1 MNLSNWQVFDEK
13 EIERIHA
20 ASLDIL
26 EQTGLLIESEEV
38 RKLLVAGGAVCENE
52 IIKFPRALVEDCIA
66 RNRRTFA
73 MCGRD
78 GKELFTLG
86 DGQVRFGAGH
96 NAVFV
101 LTDEASGERRNSVL
115 KDVEKFA
122 FLCEQLDDIDIVGV
136 PLNPFDVPSKTMLAH
151 AVAAIMRNSTK
162 PVFFSGES
170 LEVNLAII
178 ELAEALTGK
187 QNSPNGSYVISQLST
202 TSPLF
207 WEKGASEALV
217 ECVRHNVPVAFLP
230 QPIAGLTAPY
240 TLAGNI
246 TVHNAEVLSGV
257 VISHLVNPGTPLI
270 YAAAWTSYDMRYS
283 NVIIG
288 RPEEALMRIGGAQM
302 AHFYNMPS
310 HSIGPDADA
319 NLYDEQMGWE
329 KMMSLLA
336 AVSGGN
342 DLIVNS
348 GMFGTGMTVT
358 NEQLLLDNEMNR
370 FARRMAAGINVDA
383 ESVAA
388 DLIMETGP
396 RGTFLASENTIMNLR
411 SGEHIEPQLVKGQNY
426 EKWKNGG
433 AKSISQEASEKV
445 REILDSWI
453 PEGFDA
459 EKNAKLDAILK
470 EWDGKY
476 K

>member
-1 MNLSNWQVFDEK
+1 MKLSNWQVFDET
-13 EIERIHA
+13 EIKQIHA

-26 EQTGLLIESEEV
+26 EQTGLLIESGEV
-38 RKLLVAGGAVCENE
+38 RKILAAGGAVAENE
-52 IIKFPRALVEDCIA
+52 IIKFPRTLVEDCIA
-66 RNRRTFA
+66 RNRRTFT

-78 GKELFTLG
+78 GNELFSLG
-86 DGQVRFGAGH
+86 DGRVRFGAGH

-101 LTDEASGERRNSVL
+101 LTDAETGERRNSVL
-115 KDVEKFA
+115 KDVADFA
-122 FLCEQLDDIDIVGV
+122 FLCEHLEDIDIVGV
-136 PLNPFDVPSKTMLAH
+136 PLNPFDVPAKTMLAH
-151 AVAAIMRNSTK
+151 AVAAIMKNSTK

-170 LEVNLAII
+170 REVNLAII

-187 QNSPNGSYVISQLST
+187 QNPKNGSYVISQLST

-257 VISHLVNPGTPLI
+257 VIAHLANPGIPLL

-283 NVIIG
+283 NVVIG
-288 RPEEALMRIGGAQM
+288 RPEEALMRIAGAQM
-302 AHFYNMPS
+302 AHFYHMPG
-310 HSIGPDADA
+310 HSIGPDSDA

-329 KMMSLLA
+329 KMLSLLA

-370 FARRMAAGINVDA
+370 FARRMAAGINVDS
-383 ESVAA
+383 ESIAA

-411 SGEHIEPQLVKGQNY
+411 SGEHVEPQLVKGQNY

-445 REILDSWI
+445 QEILASRLAADF
-453 PEGFDA
+453 GA
-459 EKNAKLDAILK
+459 EKVSKLDAILEK
-470 EWDGKY
+470 WDQEY